1 MARTDAGGRGG
12 SRGGRNQARPGRD
25 VRGGRGG
32 RDARGEKPQRGGK
45 PGGYG
50 NKGSKPA
57 RATGQYGPARGQAQH
72 TQGQHTQGRAYDK
85 RPADARGSAGDLIE
99 GRRAVEEALL
109 LGMPLKVAY
118 VQQSQSGADEAYDRM
133 AARLEA
139 GGVPVQRVPRGRL
152 DQMSSHGAHQGVVVR
167 TEPFHYAELADVIAR
182 AGDGDALVIVLDHV
196 TDEGNFGAIVRSA
209 EVVGAA
215 GVVVANARAASVDVG
230 AYKTSAGAV
239 LHLPIAQVSNL
250 PRALADLKDAGFW
263 ACAATEHADQDVWD
277 APMGGRLA
285 LVMGSEG
292 SGVSPLMLKSCDF
305 AARLPQRG
313 QVESLNVA
321 QATTVMCYEWLRR
334 VSAGARAD
342 DAPPA
347 GDVPAALD
355 VPTASD
361 SPTGGDVDVQA

>member
-1 MARTDAGGRGG
+1 MAKTDMGGRGRGRGG
-12 SRGGRNQARPGRD
+12 SQGRPGRD

-32 RDARGEKPQRGGK
+32 RDTRSDKPQRGGK
-45 PGGYG
+45 PYDNRGKGKREKPQRGAAAYDRPQRAQGQRPAAGRGG
-50 NKGSKPA
+50 
-57 RATGQYGPARGQAQH
+57 ARG
-72 TQGQHTQGRAYDK
+72 
-85 RPADARGSAGDLIE
+85 PAGDLIE

-109 LGMPLKVAY
+109 VGMPLKVAY
-118 VQQSQSGADEAYDRM
+118 VQQSQGSAEEAYDRM

-139 GGVPVQRVPRGRL
+139 AGVVVERVPRVRL

-167 TEPFHYAELADVIAR
+167 TEPFRYAELSDVIER
-182 AGDGDALVIVLDHV
+182 TGEGDALVVVLDHV

-215 GVVVANARAASVDVG
+215 GVVVANARAAAVGVG

-239 LHLPIAQVSNL
+239 LHLPIAQVANL
-250 PRALADLKDAGFW
+250 PRALQDLKDAGFW
-263 ACAATEHADQDVWD
+263 ACAATEHATQDVWD

-292 SGVSPLMLKSCDF
+292 SGVSQLMLKSCDF
-305 AARLPQRG
+305 EARLPQRG

-334 VSAGARAD
+334 TTMAEREAGA
-342 DAPPA
+342 
-347 GDVPAALD
+347 
-355 VPTASD
+355 
-361 SPTGGDVDVQA
+361 GGADVDA